1 MTPFFKFKRF
11 IVTYNMLI
19 HMLIGFR
26 SLSLTFITLI
36 TAFAQPKRPK
46 GL

>member
-1 MTPFFKFKRF
+1 MTPFFKFKRL

-26 SLSLTFITLI
+26 SLSLTFIRLI

-46 GL
+46 RL